1 MRKESKMKVL
11 GLSCSPH
18 QAGTTVALMN
28 EALRGAKEE
37 GAVTELYSV
46 AGKHYELCDGCRA
59 CTKTGKCHLNDDMQE
74 LFDKIIEADAII
86 FGAPIYQYA
95 MPAHVKLI
103 IERMRSI
110 RGIKPDKTDNKL
122 ANKVG
127 GIIVVAGSLGLLQ
140 AVKDLYFF
148 IISNYMLPGDFVAA
162 YAMDKNDIE
171 KRING
176 KKAAFNLG
184 RQMARLA
191 AMKFAYPADLKKDE
205 HAFGTWDQ

>member
-1 MRKESKMKVL
+1 MKVL

-18 QAGTTVALMN
+18 IAGSTVAMLN
-28 EALRGAKEE
+28 EALKGAKQE
-37 GAVTELYSV
+37 GAETELYSV
-46 AGKHYELCDGCRA
+46 SGKHYELCDGCRSCA
-59 CTKTGKCHLNDDMQE
+59 KTGLCHLKDDMQE
-74 LFDKIIEADAII
+74 LLDKVIEADAII

-103 IERMRSI
+103 IERMRPI
-110 RGIKPDKTDNKL
+110 RGIAPDKTDNKL
-122 ANKVG
+122 SNKVG
-127 GIIVVAGSLGLLQ
+127 GIITVAASLGLLP

-148 IISNYMLPGDFVAA
+148 FISNYMLPGDFVAV
-162 YAMDKNDIE
+162 YAMDKSDLD

-176 KKAAFNLG
+176 KKAAFKLG

>member
-1 MRKESKMKVL
+1 
-11 GLSCSPH
+11 
-18 QAGTTVALMN
+18 MN
-28 EALRGAKEE
+28 EALRGAREE
-37 GAVTELYSV
+37 GAETELYSV
-46 AGKHYELCDGCRA
+46 AGKHFELCDGCRSCA
-59 CTKTGKCHLNDDMQE
+59 KTGVCHLNDDMQG
-74 LFDKIIEADAII
+74 LLDKVIEADAII
-86 FGAPIYQYA
+86 LGAPIYQYA

-103 IERMRSI
+103 IERMRPI
-110 RGIKPDKTDNKL
+110 RGLTPDKTDNKL

-127 GIIVVAGSLGLLQ
+127 GIIVVAASLGLIQ

-148 IISNYMLPGDFVAA
+148 FVSNYMLPGDFVAV
-162 YAMDKNDIE
+162 YAMEKADID

-176 KKAAFNLG
+176 KKAAFKMG